1 MAEEGNLFLQQIPTI
16 ALPVVAKLIHL
27 TVEKGPSGY
36 RQRVTKTLTDHI
48 YVTPQV
54 DILKNYS
61 GHAWRYEYQY
71 VLPGS
76 RMGCFHASELP
87 VLFALNDIFGKAD
100 DPESIIVGDKMRRIW
115 GSFAKTGCAGVTALA
130 YSPMIALDKKPYAR
144 KHLCMRLFLRPCG
157 WASFL
162 FDTVGWL

>member
-1 MAEEGNLFLQQIPTI
+1 MYNGNTAEEGNLFLQQIPTI

-87 VLFALNDIFGKAD
+87 VLFAFNDIFGKAD

-115 GSFAKTGCAGVTALA
+115 GSFAKTGRAEWEEYRDFCVDACSRQRVYPEQKLPPISLH
-130 YSPMIALDKKPYAR
+130 SPE
-144 KHLCMRLFLRPCG
+144 
-157 WASFL
+157 S
-162 FDTVGWL
+162 